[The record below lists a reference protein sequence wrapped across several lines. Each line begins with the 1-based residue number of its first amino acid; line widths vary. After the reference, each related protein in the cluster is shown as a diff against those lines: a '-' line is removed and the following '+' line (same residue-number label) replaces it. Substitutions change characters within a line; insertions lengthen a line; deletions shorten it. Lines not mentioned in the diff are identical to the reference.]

1 MTARMITAFTRME
14 TNTSPIHHTHDPYS
28 LAAMIAQWTGLG
40 LYSLAD
46 PRVSV
51 YPAFGLPAVSAIR

>member
-14 TNTSPIHHTHDPYS
+14 TSTSPIHHTHDPYS

-40 LYSLAD
+40 LYSRAIG
-46 PRVSV
+46 
-51 YPAFGLPAVSAIR
+51 FGNH